1 MLELIL
7 SMILLLVVVG
17 LAVLSSTFKKEMK
30 RKSKYK
36 DFLDDA
42 VDGVEN
48 NFSSNNNYAYTSTK
62 GISFYRNK
70 NKEIE
75 VISQSKL
82 CGIAI
87 AK

>member
-1 MLELIL
+1 MAELIL
-7 SMILLLVVVG
+7 SIVLLLGTVS
-17 LAVLSSTFKKEMK
+17 LAVLFSSFKKEMNK
-30 RKSKYK
+30 KSKYK

-42 VDGVEN
+42 VDAVEN
-48 NFSSNNNYAYTSTK
+48 NFSSNSNYAYTSTK
-62 GISFYRNK
+62 GISFYKNK

-75 VISQSKL
+75 VVSQSKL